1 MWKSGSTERIC
12 MSAAERNR
20 DLNTLSMW
28 VLNWSNEMHSP
39 GNTQPAA
46 LNPGQLDR
54 HKSIVHQVSSAKAA
68 STQKEKWSVWQNPFF
83 GYWDPPSS
91 IVHIISAI

>member
-1 MWKSGSTERIC
+1 
-12 MSAAERNR
+12 MSAAETNR
-20 DLNTLSMW
+20 DLNTLSLW

-46 LNPGQLDR
+46 LNPGQVDR

-68 STQKEKWSVWQNPFF
+68 NTQKEKWSV
-83 GYWDPPSS
+83 
-91 IVHIISAI
+91 